1 MKKFRKSKEDVIEQE
16 RQLAARTS
24 IDAATAQEISLV
36 EQAWIHAARY
46 FEKSIAADEKAK
58 TKRATR
64 LNYVFGTIAVMSVAA
79 VMGLTPLKTVQL
91 GLVRV
96 DRNSG
101 YSDVVWADDK
111 GKPQE
116 QIDDE
121 FWLSAYTRFRESY
134 NFSSNDANYSM
145 VKLMS
150 YDETFTEYRNF
161 QLSSKGYLEVLG
173 TNRQIRTDINNINFL
188 DRKDREGTAQVRI
201 TKTVLDRNGVPDP
214 QLHPVTWVA
223 TVTYDY
229 KNPAKKAGDQWL
241 NPRGFGIKAY
251 TMTQEVGVSN
261 GK

>member
-1 MKKFRKSKEDVIEQE
+1 MKKLRKSKQDVIEQE

-58 TKRATR
+58 TKRAQR
-64 LNYVFGTIAVMSVAA
+64 LNYVFGTLAFMAIAA
-79 VMGLTPLKTVQL
+79 VLGLTPLKTVEL

-96 DRNSG
+96 DNNSG
-101 YSDVVWADDK
+101 YTDVVWADDK
-111 GKPQE
+111 GKAPE

-121 FWLSAYTRFRESY
+121 FWLSTYTRFRESY

-188 DRKDREGTAQVRI
+188 QRKDRAGTAQVRL
-201 TKTVLDRNGVPDP
+201 TKTVLDRNGTPDP
-214 QLHPVTWVA
+214 QLPPVTWIA

-241 NPRGFGIKAY
+241 NPRGFGVRAY

>member
-1 MKKFRKSKEDVIEQE
+1 MKKFRKSKQDVIEQE

-24 IDAATAQEISLV
+24 IDAATAQEISLA
-36 EQAWIHAARY
+36 EQAFIHAARY
-46 FEKSIAADEKAK
+46 FEKNIAADEKAK
-58 TKRATR
+58 TKNARR
-64 LNYVFGTIAVMSVAA
+64 LAGFFGVLTFMSIAA

-96 DRNSG
+96 DNNSG
-101 YSDVVWADDK
+101 YTDVVWADDK
-111 GKPQE
+111 GKPPE

-121 FWLSAYTRFRESY
+121 FWLSTYVRFRESY
-134 NFSSNDANYSM
+134 NFSSHDAEFGM
-145 VKLMS
+145 VELMS
-150 YDETFTEYRNF
+150 YGETFTEYRNF

-188 DRKDREGTAQVRI
+188 ERKDREGTAQVRI
-201 TKTVLDRNGVPDP
+201 TKTVLDRNGTPDP
-214 QLHPVTWVA
+214 QLAPVTWVA

-241 NPRGFGIKAY
+241 NPRGFGVRAY